1 MRNVVIA
8 LVIVLAV
15 FHQDFWLWDDASLVF
30 GFLPIGLAYHIL
42 FSLMAGLVWAMAV
55 RFAWPTYIEKEA
67 QAYIAMQSEESD
79 T

>member
-1 MRNVVIA
+1 MRNIVIA

-15 FHQDFWLWDDASLVF
+15 FHQDFWLWDNASIVF

-42 FSLMAGLVWAMAV
+42 FSIMAGLVWALAV
-55 RFAWPTYIEKEA
+55 WFAWPAYIEKEA
-67 QAYIAMQSEESD
+67 KAYIAMQSEESD